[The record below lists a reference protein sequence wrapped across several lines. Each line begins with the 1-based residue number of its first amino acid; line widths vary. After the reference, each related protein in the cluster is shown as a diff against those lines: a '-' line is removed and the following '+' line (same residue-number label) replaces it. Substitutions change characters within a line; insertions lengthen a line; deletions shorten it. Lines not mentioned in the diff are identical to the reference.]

1 MKNVSADQIVYS
13 TSEMKNSGAG
23 CWFSKLQEEYE
34 NTVLWARNITLRG
47 YEIQDNKTSH
57 NPLKMSIWNTHCE
70 PSKEGG
76 GTASVYLAPA
86 AALVR

>member
-23 CWFSKLQEEYE
+23 CWFSKLQEESE
-34 NTVLWARNITLRG
+34 NRVLWARNIRLRG

-57 NPLKMSIWNTHCE
+57 SPVKTSIWNIHCE
-70 PSKEGG
+70 MNNEGG
-76 GTASVYLAPA
+76 GTASAYLTPPA
-86 AALVR
+86 VLVR